1 MRFSFAK
8 ISAVLWN
15 PCSPCYVPCCWL
27 PSHLCQGA
35 GREQPKVTISIP
47 RATEVFIILM
57 TARNILSSFDP
68 LSLLLF
74 FIVEESPQRQTLCN
88 LTQKSLQVC
97 SLWGLPAILPVNLS
111 GNCAGCGHADTEKT
125 CGRPS
130 SLCTATGE
138 ISPGL
143 FV

>member
-27 PSHLCQGA
+27 LSHLCQGA
-35 GREQPKVTISIP
+35 GREQPEVTISIP

-68 LSLLLF
+68 LSPLLF
-74 FIVEESPQRQTLCN
+74 FIVEESPETN
-88 LTQKSLQVC
+88 PLQPHPEV
-97 SLWGLPAILPVNLS
+97 
-111 GNCAGCGHADTEKT
+111 
-125 CGRPS
+125 
-130 SLCTATGE
+130 
-138 ISPGL
+138 SPGVFSL
-143 FV
+143 GTACYSPSELEWKLRGVLPR